1 MLSRLFFPTIP
12 LCFKDQTRVCV
23 DNMCALEAK
32 DDLIGKTNIKQ
43 TLSAIEAK
51 ADYYITRAHML
62 KKMGRLDEAVRY
74 YSFLGKL
81 YKILGQDDLSHDFF
95 IEKSKVMELIKKN
108 PVMG

>member
-1 MLSRLFFPTIP
+1 
-12 LCFKDQTRVCV
+12 VCV
-23 DNMCALEAK
+23 IIVCALEAK
-32 DDLIGKTNIKQ
+32 DDLIGKSNIKQ
-43 TLSAIEAK
+43 TLSAIEQQ

-95 IEKSKVMELIKKN
+95 VEKSKVLEQMKKN